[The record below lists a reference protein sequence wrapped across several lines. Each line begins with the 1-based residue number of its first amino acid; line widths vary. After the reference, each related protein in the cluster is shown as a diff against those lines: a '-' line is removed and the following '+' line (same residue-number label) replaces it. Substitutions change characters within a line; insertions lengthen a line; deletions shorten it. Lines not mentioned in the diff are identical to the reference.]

1 MLATSFVITV
11 SAGGAAGCRKQPVDQ
26 PEQEDRGD
34 VISVHRSDRDG
45 VCLRNIS
52 VRCPKGLSCNPP
64 EPLRVDCPP
73 DLRDASA
80 DPPAVTRRP
89 PGKEDWLRVT
99 PQLWFVS
106 EKEGCSYIPEYFCA
120 PPKTNSAECTTY
132 PERVKVRCNL
142 GPDAGERG
150 FEEFIY
156 KDGIGQCHKVPATKC
171 LPSPSGLCQVPDG
184 DIVPCP

>member
-1 MLATSFVITV
+1 MATSFVITI
-11 SAGGAAGCRKQPVDQ
+11 SAGGVAGCRKQPVTP
-26 PEQEDRGD
+26 PEPEETGEST
-34 VISVHRSDRDG
+34 SVYRAPTDDTCYRS
-45 VCLRNIS
+45 VS
-52 VRCPKGLSCNPP
+52 ERCPKGVMCNPP
-64 EPLRVDCPP
+64 APLLVDCPP

-106 EKEGCSYIPEYFCA
+106 EKEGCSYMPEYFCA
-120 PPKTNSAECTTY
+120 PPTSKSAECTKQ

-150 FEEFIY
+150 FEEFVY
-156 KDGIGQCHKVPATKC
+156 TDGLGQCHKVPATKC
-171 LPSPSGLCQVPDG
+171 PPSPFGRCKVPDG
-184 DIVPCP
+184 DVVPCP